1 MASRLA
7 IYPQVSRLLVPTR
20 YPYLIAYRVFHVVI
34 SNLDELSEPDEIS
47 EKKTDNH
54 SISPDDY
61 KECDYLLRTASN
73 IISALSH
80 NGWIALLTHV
90 LGNEKRLEATKSEG
104 G

>member
-1 MASRLA
+1 MVL
-7 IYPQVSRLLVPTR
+7 
-20 YPYLIAYRVFHVVI
+20 

-47 EKKTDNH
+47 EKKSDKY

-61 KECDYLLRTASN
+61 KECDYLLQTASN

-90 LGNEKRLEATKSEG
+90 LGNEKRLETSKSEG